1 MRRPEEDAPEIHR
14 WKCNTEVATD
24 LWIRRAPDR
33 GGFCFFFLN
42 LFLVAAVRRQI
53 METRLELVN
62 WGKNQGL
69 NEERTVKVG
78 PLSSVATVA
87 NEGPLLVIAG

>member
-1 MRRPEEDAPEIHR
+1 VDSAGSGSRR
-14 WKCNTEVATD
+14 V
-24 LWIRRAPDR
+24 L
-33 GGFCFFFLN
+33 GFLKFIL
-42 LFLVAAVRRQI
+42 LVAAVRRQI

-69 NEERTVKVG
+69 NEERTVKMS